1 MSSQRVHAAEH
12 AVGVAAPAGVVYGLL
27 ADAVRWPVLFPS
39 YVHVERM
46 DHDGTQERLHLWDLV
61 QGRVRPLRVRR
72 RLHPRTRTVATERID
87 PVTPGVVT
95 SGLWRVTPDGD
106 RCVLSLRREHDPPPW
121 FGSSPE
127 TDDSALEAEV
137 VTRLDEVKAVAE
149 RWTALDQLLLGFEDS
164 IRVSGPHELVY
175 DFFHRIEDWPELV
188 PHIDWVDVEEDVPG
202 VQVADLGSC
211 DWDGAGA
218 VVSRAVR
225 LCFPSA
231 GRVVHKDLLATDPDG
246 AQERPG
252 LSRLL
257 AGHTTEWSVLPGPL
271 GTIVVCSHSAMLKEA
286 ALDSAL
292 GSDATLVDARH
303 EVRAGLGRAS
313 REVLGLAKWHAESA
327 LRRVG

>member
-46 DHDGTQERLHLWDLV
+46 DHDGTEERLHLWDLA

-72 RLHPRTRTVATERID
+72 RLRPRTRTIETERLD
-87 PVTPGVVT
+87 PVTPGATT

-106 RCVLSLRREHDPPPW
+106 RCVLSLSREHDPLPL
-121 FGSSPE
+121 FGASPE
-127 TDDSALEAEV
+127 TDDSALDAEV
-137 VTRLDEVKAVAE
+137 RTRLDEVKAVAE
-149 RWTALDQLLLGFEDS
+149 RWTALDQLLVAFEDS

-175 DFFHRIEDWPELV
+175 DFFHRIQDWPDLV
-188 PHIDWVDVEEDVPG
+188 PHMDWAEVEEDIPG
-202 VQVADLGSC
+202 VQVARLGSC
-211 DWDGAGA
+211 DWDGGSAA
-218 VVSRAVR
+218 VSRAVR

-231 GRVVHKDLLATDPDG
+231 GRVVHKDLIGPGLGEATDRPD
-246 AQERPG
+246 
-252 LSRLL
+252 LSWLL
-257 AGHTTEWSVLPGPL
+257 AGHTTEWSVLPAPT
-271 GTIVVCSHSAMLKEA
+271 GTTVVCSHAVMLKEA
-286 ALDSAL
+286 AVDPVL
-292 GSDATLVDARH
+292 GAGATLADARH
-303 EVRAGLGRAS
+303 EVRAGLGQAS